1 MKVLLVLP
9 LLILLS
15 GCTGVPVNTA
25 RINDGINNAFVTG
38 LNSIPQPQSTQT
50 YDATITRLYGQS
62 LIGYG
67 SDSTPWTVM
76 QGNTFRLAP
85 LVGATY

>member
-1 MKVLLVLP
+1 MKRFIAISLLM
-9 LLILLS
+9 LLT
-15 GCTGVPVNTA
+15 GCAGVPVNTA
-25 RINDGINNAFVTG
+25 RLNDGINNAFVTG